1 MKDVAGASVV
11 PVARQL
17 ALASATVE
25 VLDAM
30 ARAGIRTVMLKG
42 AAIATRLYDDPSERP
57 AGDVDLLVEPN
68 NSEPAARVLEE
79 LGFHDS
85 LRGARADERPAHSAT
100 FRRSGSLPA
109 EVDLH
114 VALYFCS
121 RDPHGLWSEF
131 SRATTFIDIDNRPV
145 EVLADS
151 AQALVI
157 AAHALQHPSHP
168 KPREDLARALSR
180 YDRETWADA
189 GAMARRLEA
198 DGVLAASLK
207 MSDTGARLAS
217 ELLPGADSDCVE
229 IRLHLAGAPT
239 MSLGVMRLVQTRS
252 IRERLRLVLR
262 ELFPSPPFMRELYPF
277 AARGRKALAIAYVCR
292 PLRMARRLPPAV
304 RAWRR
309 ARAA

>member
-1 MKDVAGASVV
+1 
-11 PVARQL
+11 
-17 ALASATVE
+17 
-25 VLDAM
+25 M

-42 AAIATRLYDDPSERP
+42 AAIATRLYEDPSERP
-57 AGDVDLLVEPN
+57 AGDVDLLVEPS
-68 NSEPAARVLEE
+68 NSERAARVLEE
-79 LGFHDS
+79 LGFRDS
-85 LRGARADERPAHSAT
+85 LGGARADERAAHSTT

-121 RDPHGLWSEF
+121 RDPRALWNEL
-131 SRATTFIDIDNRPV
+131 SRATTFVNIDNRSV

-157 AAHALQHPSHP
+157 AAHALQHPSHA
-168 KPREDLARALSR
+168 KPREDFARALSR

-189 GAMARRLEA
+189 AAMARRLGV
-198 DGVLAASLK
+198 DGVLAAALRMFDS
-207 MSDTGARLAS
+207 GARLAS
-217 ELLPGADSDCVE
+217 ELMPGADSDSAV
-229 IRLHLAGAPT
+229 IRLHLAAAPT

-252 IRERLRLVLR
+252 IPGRVRLVVG

-277 AARGRKALAIAYVCR
+277 AARGRKALALAYVYR
-292 PLRMARRLPPAV
+292 PLELARRLPSAI

-309 ARAA
+309 VSG